1 MKKLQKLQAKSIK
14 KEGLYMVQGGLLSM
28 ASQSFTDT
36 NCVASGSNGASDC
49 SDTKSDTDK

>member
-1 MKKLQKLQAKSIK
+1 MNKLQKLQTKGIK
-14 KEGLYMVQGGLLSM
+14 REGLHMIKGGLIA
-28 ASQSFTDT
+28 ASHSFTDT